1 MSRRGEHAH
10 RPSAQGPLPRHALAE
25 LEEPRRER
33 FDTFRGSSCRAGGP
47 PAEPGAGAKGRQPRW
62 LRQAAATPAK
72 ATPVRAMLERM
83 VGAENQ
89 VDKLLHAAAT
99 GKTFSPAELLALQST
114 VFRYSQTV
122 EVVSRVADRMVGAI
136 KQTLG
141 TNV

>member
-1 MSRRGEHAH
+1 MRIAHPPKGPSPIAPSLHARSRGA
-10 RPSAQGPLPRHALAE
+10 S
-25 LEEPRRER
+25 
-33 FDTFRGSSCRAGGP
+33 GSSPFAAVLGERVGPQPSTGQVPKAASPMAAP
-47 PAEPGAGAKGRQPRW
+47 PAKPA
-62 LRQAAATPAK
+62 AK

>member
-1 MSRRGEHAH
+1 MRIAQPPKAPSPVAPSLHTRSRGASGSTPFAAVLAERVGPQ
-10 RPSAQGPLPRHALAE
+10 PSATQVPKAASPVA
-25 LEEPRRER
+25 
-33 FDTFRGSSCRAGGP
+33 P
-47 PAEPGAGAKGRQPRW
+47 PPG
-62 LRQAAATPAK
+62 ATPAK
-72 ATPVRAMLERM
+72 ATPVRTMLERM

-89 VDKLLHAAAT
+89 VDQLLHAAAT

-122 EVVSRVADRMVGAI
+122 EVVSRVADRVVGAI

>member
-1 MSRRGEHAH
+1 MRIAHPPKGPPQVAPSLHSRSRNASGSTPFA
-10 RPSAQGPLPRHALAE
+10 AVLAE
-25 LEEPRRER
+25 RVGAQPS
-33 FDTFRGSSCRAGGP
+33 TAQAPKAASPVAAP
-47 PAEPGAGAKGRQPRW
+47 P
-62 LRQAAATPAK
+62 AATPAK

>member
-1 MSRRGEHAH
+1 MRIAHPPKAPAPVTPSLHARSRGASGPSPFAAVLGE
-10 RPSAQGPLPRHALAE
+10 RVGPQPSPAQAPKAASPVAALP
-25 LEEPRRER
+25 
-33 FDTFRGSSCRAGGP
+33 
-47 PAEPGAGAKGRQPRW
+47 
-62 LRQAAATPAK
+62 ATSAAK